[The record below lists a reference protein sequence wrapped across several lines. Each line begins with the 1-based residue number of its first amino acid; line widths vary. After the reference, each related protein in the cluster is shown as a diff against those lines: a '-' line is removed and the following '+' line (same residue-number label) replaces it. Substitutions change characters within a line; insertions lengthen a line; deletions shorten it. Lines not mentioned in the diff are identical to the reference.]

1 MSLLLLQLMH
11 STAAN
16 AAADNWNG
24 LSTAMLLLQVL
35 LQQLCRRHPA
45 GVLSPLLLLHLLTIQ
60 LQVAADVKHLQQRR

>member
-16 AAADNWNG
+16 AADNWNG

-45 GVLSPLLLLHLLTIQ
+45 VVLSPLLLLHLLTVQ